1 MHFPSLVEAGRK
13 AKAAAARFP
22 LVVATGALATLG
34 ASLAVAGNDDPWVRF
49 TLAALLGVPLT
60 LSVALWAERRA
71 LSRRSAWLYGGVA
84 LLLPLVF
91 FVLSDSWSK
100 TLLVTRFVHL
110 EIGLHL
116 MVAVVPFL
124 WRPASIGFWQYNRT
138 LFIRFLTGAL
148 FTAVL
153 FAGLALA
160 LAALDKLFGV
170 DIDSDLYLH
179 LFWLLAF
186 LFSPWYF
193 VAGVPA
199 DMEALDRREDYPLGL
214 KVFAQFIL
222 IPLVTVYLLILTSY
236 LGRVL
241 ITRTWPSGWIGW
253 LVSGVAVTGTL
264 ALLLVHPLRD
274 REDSRWVDT
283 YGRWFFVALLPSVAM
298 LLTAI
303 GQRVGQYGFTE
314 RRYFLLVLAVV
325 LAGIAIWYAVTAS
338 RNIRIIPATLMA
350 AAFVTLVGPWSAYSV
365 SRRSQLGRIETV
377 LARNGLLVEGRAVPA
392 TSELSLEDRRE
403 VSGALRYM
411 LAMHGIESVTALLTG
426 PTTVDRAPLQ
436 QHEADQRASE
446 ILESLG
452 IDYVGRWAMTQEE
465 YFYLYPAPDAEALP
479 VTGYDWLLEGDL
491 AHPFVI
497 PAGTDTL
504 RFRPLPGILAFSL
517 THNAEELI
525 HADFSLPVAD
535 AIAKYRDTSDPR
547 GLARDMITFESENE
561 RAAVL
566 VRIMQL
572 NGRRLRGVDS
582 VQTAQARV
590 LVRLKD

>member
-13 AKAAAARFP
+13 ARTAAARFP
-22 LVVATGALATLG
+22 FVAASGALAALAACLVVA
-34 ASLAVAGNDDPWVRF
+34 SSDDDPWVRV
-49 TLAALLGVPLT
+49 TLAALLGVPLF

-71 LSRRSAWLYGGVA
+71 LSRRAGFLYAAVA
-84 LLLPLVF
+84 LLLPAGF
-91 FVLSDSWSK
+91 FLISEQWSQ
-100 TLLVTRFVHL
+100 TLLATRFLHL

-124 WRPASIGFWQYNRT
+124 GRPGGIGFWQYNRI
-138 LFIRFLTGAL
+138 LFIRFLIGAL

-160 LAALDKLFGV
+160 LVALEKLFGI
-170 DIDSDLYLH
+170 DIDSDLYLY

-193 VAGVPA
+193 VAGVPT
-199 DMEALDRREDYPLGL
+199 DMAALDRREDYPIGL

-274 REDSRWVDT
+274 REDSRWVDA
-283 YGRWFFVALLPSVAM
+283 YGRWFFVALLPSVGM
-298 LLTAI
+298 LLMAI

-350 AAFVTLVGPWSAYSV
+350 AAFVTLVGPFSAYSV
-365 SRRSQLGRIETV
+365 SRRSQLGRIENV
-377 LARNGLLVEGRAVPA
+377 LARNGLLVEGRAVRA
-392 TSELSLEDRRE
+392 TSELSLEDRVE
-403 VSGALRYM
+403 ISGALSYM
-411 LAMHGIESVTALLTG
+411 LAMHGAQSVTALLS
-426 PTTVDRAPLQ
+426 PVTVDPTPLQ
-436 QHEADQRASE
+436 RYQADQRASE
-446 ILESLG
+446 ILDGLG
-452 IDYVGRWAMTQEE
+452 IAYLNRPAIDQE
-465 YFYLYPAPDAEALP
+465 YFYVYPAPNAAALP

-491 AHPFVI
+491 AHPLAL
-497 PAGTDTL
+497 PAGADTL
-504 RFRPLPGILAFSL
+504 RFQPLPGALAFSL
-517 THNAEELI
+517 AVNADTLI
-525 HADFSLPVAD
+525 RADFSEPVAA
-535 AIAKYRDTSDPR
+535 AIGKYRNMPDTGTFPPN
-547 GLARDMITFESENE
+547 LLTFESEND
-561 RAAVL
+561 RVAVL
-566 VRIMQL
+566 VRVMQL
-572 NGRRLRGVDS
+572 NGRRVGGVDT
-582 VQTAQARV
+582 VQTAQARI
-590 LVRLKD
+590 LVRMKN